1 MTIREAVQE
10 WVRGFNKVDIDMI
23 RDLWGNGLG
32 DFCEITPD
40 ADEYDFDSW
49 LPYMGMWTFN
59 DMAEVRWLENEEHL
73 RVMAEYGFRIFDS
86 RYGYFFGIQGCGY
99 DFYEAHWIPLYKAMG
114 LHWHDITEAGD

>member
-10 WVRGFNKVDIDMI
+10 WVRGFNKVDMDMI

-49 LPYMGMWTFN
+49 LP
-59 DMAEVRWLENEEHL
+59 
-73 RVMAEYGFRIFDS
+73 
-86 RYGYFFGIQGCGY
+86 
-99 DFYEAHWIPLYKAMG
+99 
-114 LHWHDITEAGD
+114 